1 MVVSFC
7 AVSFPGLQVKT
18 LTPLIVACWV
28 TSLLPIT
35 STFVPAVRLAADTA
49 APRYVVPLV
58 TGGVATLGVR
68 LWAGSPDRLKGVCGE
83 LDPIAARAGPMIP
96 LPPPP
101 RTAQRRSTPPP

>member
-7 AVSFPGLQVKT
+7 AVSLPGLQVKT

-35 STFVPAVRLAADTA
+35 STFAPAVTLAADSA
-49 APRYVVPLV
+49 APGEAVPLV
-58 TGGVATLGVR
+58 TGEVATLGPR
-68 LWAGSPDRLKGVCGE
+68 LWAGSPDRLKAV
-83 LDPIAARAGPMIP
+83 AAQPDA

-101 RTAQRRSTPPP
+101 HPNTPPPPPT